1 MKSLIKAC
9 CLAALLAAPA
19 RAAFEDVDAG
29 PRAAAMSG
37 AYAAQTDGVSSIFY
51 NPAGV
56 IGTVKYE
63 AALAQQ
69 KLFMG
74 LSDGSSLSRSAIA
87 FGAPLEFGGGKYWGT
102 AALGVDTLS
111 LDSLYSETRLRVGWA
126 YPLKENFWFGAALAR
141 MSLTYG
147 SDQYTAVNPVL
158 AGAKGASGMGL
169 DLGAV
174 YSLDPLDVGFSI
186 QNANEPDL
194 GLKYANKVARKMTL
208 GLALKKAAF
217 TWDADLS
224 VTGSDLKIRSG
235 AELPFMRDTFGDKA
249 LARGGL
255 SLGSRD
261 YRALSA
267 GFGYRSGV
275 YRVDYSFVYPL
286 SGLAGTTGSH
296 QLGVAVAWGDARG
309 PLANRAEQY
318 TRDEAEKNKP
328 AGAGQGNQ
336 GDGEMVVK
344 KTAPTKYET
353 DKANK
358 ILAEARLTLRNGAYE
373 ETQRALKKADDL
385 LMGTDPAAKE
395 LLVKVSAVAAVFP
408 LASAPSERD
417 DVIRKAVVRY
427 TENNADAVL
436 YATYARQKW
445 PRDVGVAR
453 LYGLVARDFPQT
465 ASELRI
471 LPGITIVDQLL
482 QDALDFIRTGRFIQA
497 ISKLQQVLQLEPD
510 NIPALT
516 RMGSAYWAMEK
527 KDLAKKNWQRVLD
540 LDPNNKEV
548 LQFMKMN

>member
-37 AYAAQTDGVSSIFY
+37 AYGAQSEGVSSIFY
-51 NPAGV
+51 NPAGI
-56 IGTVKYE
+56 IGTTRYE

-74 LSDGSSLSRSAIA
+74 LSDGSSLSRSAIG

-111 LDSLYSETRLRVGWA
+111 LDSLYSETRLRIGWA
-126 YPLKENFWFGAALAR
+126 YPLKENLWFGAAIAR

-158 AGAKGASGMGL
+158 QSAKGASGMGL
-169 DLGAV
+169 DLGV
-174 YSLDPLDVGFSI
+174 IYSMDPLDLGFSI

-194 GLKYANKVARKMTL
+194 GIKYANKVARKITMA
-208 GLALKKAAF
+208 LALKKAAF

-224 VTGSDLKIRSG
+224 VIGSDLKVRSG
-235 AELPFMRDTFGDKA
+235 AEVPFMRDTFGDKV

-255 SLGSRD
+255 SFGSRD

-267 GFGYRSGV
+267 GFGYRSGI
-275 YRVDYSFVYPL
+275 YRIDYSFAYPL

-296 QLGVAVAWGDARG
+296 QLGVTVAWGDARG
-309 PLANRAEQY
+309 PLANRADQY
-318 TRDEAEKNKP
+318 TREEAEKTKP
-328 AGAGQGNQ
+328 SGAGQGAG

-344 KTAPTKYET
+344 KTAPTKYEV

-358 ILAEARLTLRNGAYE
+358 ILNEARLTLRNGAYE
-373 ETQRALKKADDL
+373 ETLKSLKKADDL
-385 LMGTDPAAKE
+385 LMGTDPAAHE
-395 LLVKVSAVAAVFP
+395 LMIKVAAVTAIFP
-408 LASAPSERD
+408 DASAATERD
-417 DVIRKAVVRY
+417 DIVRKAVNRY
-427 TENNADAVL
+427 TENNTDSVL
-436 YATYARQKW
+436 YGTYARQKW
-445 PRDVGVAR
+445 PRDVGIVR